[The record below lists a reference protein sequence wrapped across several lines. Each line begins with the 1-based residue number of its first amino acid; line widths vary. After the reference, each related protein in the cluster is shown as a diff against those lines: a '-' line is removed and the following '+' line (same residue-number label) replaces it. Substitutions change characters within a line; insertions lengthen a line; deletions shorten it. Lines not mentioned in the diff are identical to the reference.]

1 MELKL
6 TIENGRYV
14 LKEVQTNVIDIAKAR
29 QDAQQRKRKQ
39 RQPRKVDN

>member
-14 LKEVQTNVIDIAKAR
+14 LKEVQTNVIDIAKA
-29 QDAQQRKRKQ
+29 QQRKRKH

>member
-29 QDAQQRKRKQ
+29 QDAQQRKRKH